1 MTAPHMSPEQFRE
14 LGRRMIDWIADYW
27 ERSGSFPVLSQ
38 VKPGEVKHALPAEA
52 PSQGL
57 PDWSPVFEDLERII
71 LPGITHWQ
79 SPTFFGYFPANASG
93 PGVLGELL
101 SAGLGVQGMLWATSP
116 ACTELEERV
125 MDWLVDA
132 LGLPR
137 TWRSDAGGAG
147 VIQGT
152 ASEAALVALVAAR
165 QRARR
170 AGWNEEAPL
179 IVYASHQAH
188 SSIEKAAMV
197 AGISRGA
204 GDRERVR
211 LAPVNADTSVNA
223 AALERMIADDVLAG
237 RWPCM
242 VCATLGTTGTL
253 GFDSIADVAL
263 AIRRAGAQAWL
274 HVDAAHAGAACVC
287 PEFRWM
293 LDGADAADSFCFN
306 PHKWLLTNFDCDCF
320 WVREKQRLVDALS
333 ITPEYLRTVAADAG
347 LVTDF
352 RDLQVPLGRRFR
364 ALKLWFVIRHY
375 GLEGLQAH
383 IREHVRLA
391 ALLEDLIRA
400 DPRFELVGTRRLN
413 LVCFRLRGGAEADEA
428 TRRLLERV
436 IARGRVFV
444 THTVFEHEGAPRY
457 VIRMAVGSPQTREG
471 HVRAAWAEIQSQAG

>member
-1 MTAPHMSPEQFRE
+1 
-14 LGRRMIDWIADYW
+14 
-27 ERSGSFPVLSQ
+27 
-38 VKPGEVKHALPAEA
+38 
-52 PSQGL
+52 
-57 PDWSPVFEDLERII
+57 
-71 LPGITHWQ
+71 
-79 SPTFFGYFPANASG
+79 
-93 PGVLGELL
+93 
-101 SAGLGVQGMLWATSP
+101 
-116 ACTELEERV
+116 
-125 MDWLVDA
+125 
-132 LGLPR
+132 
-137 TWRSDAGGAG
+137 
-147 VIQGT
+147 
-152 ASEAALVALVAAR
+152 
-165 QRARR
+165 
-170 AGWNEEAPL
+170 
-179 IVYASHQAH
+179 
-188 SSIEKAAMV
+188 
-197 AGISRGA
+197 
-204 GDRERVR
+204 
-211 LAPVNADTSVNA
+211 
-223 AALERMIADDVLAG
+223 
-237 RWPCM
+237 
-242 VCATLGTTGTL
+242 
-253 GFDSIADVAL
+253 
-263 AIRRAGAQAWL
+263 
-274 HVDAAHAGAACVC
+274 VDAAHAGAACVC

-436 IARGRVFV
+436 NARGRVFV